1 MPTTL
6 GVITIGQSPRDDMV
20 PELVRHWPGVDVLQA
35 GALDDLTE
43 EEADRLSPTP
53 GEEVLTSLLRTGR
66 SVVFSRDTVLRR
78 LQHCIAELEDRGVNA
93 TVVVCTGEFPPL
105 AHRRPLLLAEP
116 LIVAGV
122 GALSSG
128 TVGVICP
135 LAAQIA
141 DSERKFGTLD
151 RPVLASEVD
160 PYSTGETAYI
170 AAARKLTEAGADVVV
185 LDCMGYTE
193 QHRRW
198 ARAGTDVPVV
208 LARSLVARLAGEV
221 VAA

>member
-43 EEADRLSPTP
+43 EEADQLSPTP

-78 LQHCIAELEDRGVNA
+78 LQRRIAELEDRGA
-93 TVVVCTGEFPPL
+93 TANVVVCTGEFPPL
-105 AHRRPLLLAEP
+105 RHRRPLLLAEP

-151 RPVLASEVD
+151 RPVVASEVD
-160 PYSTGETAYI
+160 PYSADETAYI

-208 LARSLVARLAGEV
+208 LARSIVARLAGEV